1 MIKDEVQSKSR
12 PSNAQEL
19 VEQLERVWEEIPF
32 DLLVNLI
39 DTMPTRMKEVIS
51 AKGGSTRF

>member
-1 MIKDEVQSKSR
+1 MWEDEVQSTSR
-12 PSNAQEL
+12 PRNAQEL
-19 VEQLERVWEEIPF
+19 VEPLHRVWEEIPL
-32 DLLVNLI
+32 DPLETLI